1 MLEWSDSFA
10 TNIEMVDTQHK
21 KLFDLINNLAES
33 YEQHDSREAMINEAL
48 AQLVAYADK
57 HFNEEEALMLESKLD
72 NRHVHIHQMEHKS
85 FMYDTEKMSEHL
97 LDDNLQELTE
107 KLVSFI
113 TSWLTYHILGT
124 DQVMAAQIIA
134 IQRGASPEQAYELRH
149 TVTYDAAVTRLML
162 NSVLELWRS
171 SAQHCH
177 KLEEKLAILNK
188 QVKVNSFLDSV
199 KLAGTAAINSPQQ
212 FITDEHGKRLQ
223 AVIPIEEYLKL
234 TKNLA
239 DLGSLSE

>member
-21 KLFDLINNLAES
+21 KLFDLINNLAQS
-33 YEQHDSREAMINEAL
+33 YEQNDSREAMVNEAL
-48 AQLVAYADK
+48 TQLVDYANK
-57 HFNEEEALMLESKLD
+57 HFNEEEALMLENELD

-85 FMYDTEKMSEHL
+85 FMYDTEKMSQHL
-97 LDDNLQELTE
+97 LDDNLQELAE

-134 IQRGASPEQAYELRH
+134 IQRGASPEHAYELRH

-177 KLEEKLAILNK
+177 KLEEKLTVLNK
-188 QVKVNSFLDSV
+188 QAEVNGFLDAV
-199 KLAGTAAINSPQQ
+199 KESGAAAINLHPQ
-212 FITDEHGKRLQ
+212 FITDEQGKRLQ
-223 AVIPIEEYLKL
+223 AVIPVEEYLKL

-239 DLGSLSE
+239 NLASLSG